1 MRERNARRL
10 PGKLSL
16 IWGNTLGLK
25 RLCRLQASGVVP
37 CQWDDGEHIL
47 GLRASG
53 IPRITLDTGKL
64 TTM

>member
-1 MRERNARRL
+1 M
-10 PGKLSL
+10 
-16 IWGNTLGLK
+16 GLK